1 MRVLIILWTLVV
13 VVFSASSQDVLQL
26 KNGDRFR
33 GAFIGFDAAQGFGWK
48 HNSIFSELWV
58 ESSAV
63 SRLQLNASEGA
74 IARSHSARVKFINGD
89 ELSMDIS
96 GLDAESLSLD
106 TWFAGKLKSPRKHL
120 MWLVPGGT
128 GAVIYD
134 GPKSLRGWGAGL
146 IGVLLGDDGDLVG
159 GVTVM
164 EVMPS
169 SPALKAGMQI
179 GDIVTHV
186 NGKAVT
192 LRGDMIQKVK
202 QNQVGDKVKIGIL
215 RGKKP
220 MDFIITLAALN
231 WEFEGGALKST
242 GAGSLIGREFKWP
255 RTSNLSFDFEW
266 KNMPAMD
273 IILCADK
280 VRESNSFNGYK
291 LRLNRSYAYLYRNN
305 SADGAIFSSSNL
317 GSVALKWPSVR
328 VPIGDMRKVNFSV
341 RINQDKAMIS
351 LLQDGRIV
359 KTWRDP
365 KGFAGRGGA
374 IGFQTLGTE
383 SMKIFNLRLRDWN
396 GHLPSGSGPSKSTA
410 TQDIVQFTNDD
421 SLSGKI
427 LGIKDAKLV
436 VKTSFGEVPLP
447 MTKIS
452 NIVFAEQK
460 IQPSA
465 LSIFN
470 LRGVGHLTGKLLD
483 WNENGVKVNSPIFG
497 EMTLS
502 PKAISSVQF
511 R

>member
-1 MRVLIILWTLVV
+1 MRSLIILWALVV
-13 VVFSASSQDVLQL
+13 ASIAAPGQDMLQL

-33 GAFIGFDAAQGFGWK
+33 GAFSGYDAKKGFGWK
-48 HNSIFSELWV
+48 HDSIFGELWI

-63 SRLQLNASEGA
+63 SRLQLNSSQVDS
-74 IARSHSARVKFINGD
+74 ARSHAARVKFINGD
-89 ELSMDIS
+89 ELSMDIT
-96 GLDAESLSLD
+96 GLDAETLSLD

-120 MWLVPGGT
+120 MWLVPGGA

-164 EVMPS
+164 EVMAA
-169 SPALKAGMQI
+169 SPALKVGMQN

-186 NGKAVT
+186 NGKVVT

-202 QNQVGDKVKIGIL
+202 QNQVGDKVKISIL

-220 MDFIITLAALN
+220 MEFIITLAALH
-231 WEFEGGALKST
+231 WEFDGGALKST
-242 GAGSLIGREFKWP
+242 GVGSLIGREFKWP

-266 KNMPAMD
+266 KNLPAMD
-273 IILCADK
+273 VILCADK
-280 VRESNSFNGYK
+280 VREYNAINGYK
-291 LRLNRSYAYLYRNN
+291 LRIIQNSVQLYRYN
-305 SADGAIFSSSNL
+305 SADGAIFSSVHL
-317 GSVALKWPSVR
+317 GSVTLKRATTPM
-328 VPIGDMRKVNFSV
+328 PIGALRKVNFSV
-341 RINQDKAMIS
+341 YINQNKATIS
-351 LLQDGRIV
+351 LLQDGRLV

-374 IGFQTLGTE
+374 IGFYPQGAE
-383 SMKIFNLRLRDWN
+383 SMRISNLRLREWN
-396 GHLPSGSGPSKSTA
+396 GHLPSGSGPGKKSG
-410 TQDIVQFTNDD
+410 TQDLVQFTNDD

-447 MTKIS
+447 MEKIS
-452 NIVFAEQK
+452 NIVFAERK

-465 LSIFN
+465 SSIFI
-470 LRGVGHLTGKLLD
+470 LRGVGRLTGKLLAWD
-483 WNENGVKVNSPIFG
+483 EKGVKIDSPIFG
-497 EMTLS
+497 EMTLN
-502 PKAISSVQF
+502 PEVISSVQF